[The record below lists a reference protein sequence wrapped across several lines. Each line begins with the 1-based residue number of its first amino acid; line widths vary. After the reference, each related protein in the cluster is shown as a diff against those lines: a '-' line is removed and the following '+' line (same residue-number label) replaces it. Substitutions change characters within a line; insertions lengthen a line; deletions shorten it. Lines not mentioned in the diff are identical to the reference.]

1 MAAEKVRIGFVGVGR
16 MGQCAHLRNYALLPD
31 CEVVAVAD
39 FRELTARRV
48 AAAYGIPNVYPDAAA
63 MLAAE
68 ELDGIVASQQFEHHV
83 NLVPG
88 LLEAGVPVFIEKPL
102 ASTIEGGRKLLEL
115 IEASGTWV
123 MPGYHK
129 RSDPASEFARDYI
142 RTLKESG
149 SLGKLRYV
157 RVSMPAGDWIAGGFN
172 DLIDAGDPYPENSA
186 EERPAGLDEAAHADY
201 VRFVNYYIHQ
211 VNYVNF
217 LLDEDYQ
224 ITYADP
230 SGVLLAG
237 VSESGVAI
245 AIEMSPYET
254 TLDWRE
260 SALVAFAR
268 GYVRIDL
275 PAPLARNRAGTVE
288 IFRDPGGGLPP
299 ERTRPQMPPV
309 HAMYQQARNFVAAI
323 RGEREPVCDARQAL
337 RDLELA
343 RDYLQLMPAATG

>member
-1 MAAEKVRIGFVGVGR
+1 MSGDTVRLGFVGVGR
-16 MGQCAHLRNYALLPD
+16 MGQCAHLRNYAVIPG
-31 CEVVAVAD
+31 CEVVALAD
-39 FRELTARRV
+39 FRQHTARRV
-48 AAAYGIPNVYPDAAA
+48 ADAYGVPNVYADAAA

-68 ELDGIVASQQFEHHV
+68 GLDGIVASQQFEHHIH
-83 NLVPG
+83 
-88 LLEAGVPVFIEKPL
+88 LLPELLRADIPIFIEKPL
-102 ASTIEGGRKLLEL
+102 AASVEGGQALLKQ

-142 RTLKESG
+142 RTLRGSG
-149 SLGKLRYV
+149 QLGEMRYV
-157 RVSMPAGDWIAGGFN
+157 RVTMPAGDWIAGGFN
-172 DLIDAGDPYPENSA
+172 DLIDEGEPHPELAA
-186 EERPAGLDEAAHADY
+186 EGRPADLDEEAYARY
-201 VRFVNYYIHQ
+201 VKFVNYYIHQ

-217 LLDEDYQ
+217 LLDEDYE

-230 SGVLLAG
+230 SGVMLAG

-254 TLDWRE
+254 TLDWQE

-275 PAPLARNRAGTVE
+275 PPPLARNQAGRVE

-299 ERTRPQMPPV
+299 ETSRPQMPPV
-309 HAMYQQARNFVAAI
+309 HAMYQQARNFLAAV
-323 RGEREPVCDARQAL
+323 RGEREPMCDAAQAY

-343 RDYLQLMPAATG
+343 RDYLRLAQGV